1 MVDLYDLAMFAS
13 WTTLLLYLIPQIYQ
27 DVQSPTSCLQQS
39 QTIQG
44 LATCLDKFTVPH
56 DSYTPW
62 TYTLAQP
69 TANQRKDWKS
79 AVNLSLLDVDG
90 NCSATS
96 LPLSLQGLCDIEPF
110 KDYCVLY
117 EMSARCGTYLK
128 GWGFMVVPAFRVAV
142 SRSVHISAPH
152 PGYDLGT
159 VEQAA
164 SIFENTGSKSLLV
177 PGRTR
182 TAFLKSSDCIVP
194 VSARQDYYMTD
205 PAHNNVRFFR

>member
-1 MVDLYDLAMFAS
+1 MFA
-13 WTTLLLYLIPQIYQ
+13 WTTLLLQLIP
-27 DVQSPTSCLQQS
+27 SSCLQQS

-56 DSYTPW
+56 DSYTPS

-69 TANQRKDWKS
+69 TVNQRKDWKI
-79 AVNLSLLDVDG
+79 AVESLLEVNG

-96 LPLSLQGLCDIEPF
+96 LPDSLQGLYNIEPF

-117 EMSARCGTYLK
+117 ETSTQSGMYLK
-128 GWGFMVVPAFRVAV
+128 GWGFMVVPAFRVPV
-142 SRSVHISAPH
+142 SRNVHISAPH

-164 SIFENTGSKSLLV
+164 SVFENTGSKSLLV

-194 VSARQDYYMTD
+194 VSATQDYYMTD

>member
-1 MVDLYDLAMFAS
+1 MFAS
-13 WTTLLLYLIPQIYQ
+13 WTRFLLQFIPQIYQ
-27 DVQSPTSCLQQS
+27 DAQLPSSCLQHS

-69 TANQRKDWKS
+69 TANQRKDWKM
-79 AVNLSLLDVDG
+79 AVKSLLEVDG

-96 LPLSLQGLCDIEPF
+96 VPLSLQGLYDIEPF
-110 KDYCVLY
+110 KHYCVLY
-117 EMSARCGTYLK
+117 ETSTQCGTYLK
-128 GWGFMVVPAFRVAV
+128 GWGFMVVPSFRVAV
-142 SRSVHISAPH
+142 SRNVHISAPH

-159 VEQAA
+159 VEQA
-164 SIFENTGSKSLLV
+164 SSVFENTGSKSFLV

-182 TAFLKSSDCIVP
+182 TAFLKSSNCIVP
-194 VSARQDYYMTD
+194 VSSSQDYYMTD

>member
-1 MVDLYDLAMFAS
+1 MFTS
-13 WTTLLLYLIPQIYQ
+13 WTTLLLQLIPQIYCQ
-27 DVQSPTSCLQQS
+27 DVPFPSSCLQHS

-44 LATCLDKFTVPH
+44 LVTCLDKFTVPH
-56 DSYTPW
+56 DYYTPS

-69 TANQRKDWKS
+69 TANQRTDWKM
-79 AVNLSLLDVDG
+79 AVKSLLEVNE

-96 LPLSLQGLCDIEPF
+96 LPLSLQGLYNIEPF

-117 EMSARCGTYLK
+117 ETSVQSGTYLK
-128 GWGFMVVPAFRVAV
+128 GWGFMVVPASQVAV

-164 SIFENTGSKSLLV
+164 SVFENTGSKSLLV

-194 VSARQDYYMTD
+194 VSATQDYFMTD
-205 PAHNNVRFFR
+205 LAHNKVRSFR